1 MDGRGEPSSDLTA
14 TVRESLALVLTNYTF
29 SCNGFLN
36 QWNIYWELENVERCE
51 IVMDFHILRPTKT
64 ADFCGLVS
72 VASTQV
78 VLTPPDHPGRQTVI
92 SSFSVSDSVRVET
105 GDLVGLVVMFSDSER
120 CPPAARVSV
129 LETSNPGDPDLVYLA
144 IQASQEDDLELGSIA
159 GFGCDDSS
167 SDESDKTRSSS
178 RRTTTRGRDSKP
190 DPLEL
195 ISLTCPLSL
204 CPLDT
209 QTSSARHTPRTGTS
223 RPVTPRPDTPR
234 PVTPRLTP
242 IPVTPRPDT
251 PRPVSPDTSSRSTPE
266 RDSERSGEEDSS
278 SDDKRTESRERSKRT
293 HGHNHFKVYHGAPL
307 INAVVGKIQ
316 TPKLAHKLTVCNN

>member
-1 MDGRGEPSSDLTA
+1 MDDRGEPSSDLTA
-14 TVRESLALVLTNYTF
+14 TTMKSLALVLTNYTF
-29 SCNGFLN
+29 SCNGFLD

-129 LETSNPGDPDLVYLA
+129 LETSNPSDPDLVYLA

-167 SDESDKTRSSS
+167 SDASDKTRSS
-178 RRTTTRGRDSKP
+178 TTTRGRDGKP
-190 DPLEL
+190 DLLEL
-195 ISLTCPLSL
+195 ILHLSPISL
-204 CPLDT
+204 
-209 QTSSARHTPRTGTS
+209 
-223 RPVTPRPDTPR
+223 
-234 PVTPRLTP
+234 
-242 IPVTPRPDT
+242 
-251 PRPVSPDTSSRSTPE
+251 SSRYSNIIGQTYPKNWYFKTCYPKT
-266 RDSERSGEEDSS
+266 RYSKTSYPKINSNTSYPKTRYSKTS
-278 SDDKRTESRERSKRT
+278 ESRYLKSEYSRT
-293 HGHNHFKVYHGAPL
+293 
-307 INAVVGKIQ
+307 
-316 TPKLAHKLTVCNN
+316 